1 MFHAGSTIAFYPRLE
16 SDLRRAVEQEE
27 FVIHY
32 QPIVSLGSGKITG
45 SEALIRW
52 QRPQQGLIWPSEFI
66 PVAEETGQINVIGA
80 EVLRAAC
87 KQAKAWHDAGLPRM
101 RMSVNISP
109 RQLRHP
115 YLFEAVH
122 EALLESGWDGTLLE
136 LELTETT
143 LVESVES
150 SVQALRRLGALGVQ
164 ISLDD
169 FGTGCSFVTHL
180 RRFPVSRLKMDG
192 VFIREITRSNGE
204 SPIAAG
210 LIAFAHGLNLKV
222 TFEGVETIEQLA
234 FLRKNKCDEV
244 QGYLFSP
251 PLEPGAFAGF
261 VKAWRHDELPRKSK
275 FGPRR
280 ANEAS
285 DKSSGDGSSMAYEAP
300 SVSA

>member
-1 MFHAGSTIAFYPRLE
+1 MFHAASNIAFYPRLE

-32 QPIVSLGSGKITG
+32 QPIVSLSSGKITG
-45 SEALIRW
+45 AEALLRW
-52 QRPQQGLIWPSEFI
+52 QHPRQGLIWRGEFI
-66 PVAEETGQINVIGA
+66 PVAEETGLINVIGA
-80 EVLRAAC
+80 RVLRAAC

-109 RQLRHP
+109 RQLQHP
-115 YLFEAVH
+115 HLFEAVH
-122 EALLESGWDGTLLE
+122 ESLLESGLDRTLLE

-143 LVESVES
+143 LVEGVET
-150 SVQALRRLGALGVQ
+150 SVQALRRLGGLGVQ

-180 RRFPVSRLKMDG
+180 HRFPVSRLKMDG

-210 LIAFAHGLNLKV
+210 LIAFAHGLNLGV

-244 QGYLFSP
+244 QGYWVSP

-261 VKAWRHDELPRKSK
+261 VKAWRHNAVPRKSK

-285 DKSSGDGSSMAYEAP
+285 DKSSEDGSSMAYEAP
-300 SVSA
+300 SALA